1 MDCQNLGGPMWRQE
15 LDMIIIVHPSNSECS
30 TVLWFYNSI
39 LFPFASDGFNQGIF
53 ICTSVF
59 HPTRGGCA
67 SEMVLSYL
75 ARKFQEF
82 VQGAS
87 PSWHLQRYLRT
98 LVHERNSGSQEFW
111 GLFLPLALIAMGGI
125 NKSVTFWKIIL
136 ASSIYQDFLYWEIE
150 ENATCGCVISH

>member
-1 MDCQNLGGPMWRQE
+1 
-15 LDMIIIVHPSNSECS
+15 MIIIVHPSNSECS
-30 TVLWFYNSI
+30 MVLWFYNSI

-75 ARKFQEF
+75 ARTFQEF

-87 PSWHLQRYLRT
+87 PS
-98 LVHERNSGSQEFW
+98 
-111 GLFLPLALIAMGGI
+111 
-125 NKSVTFWKIIL
+125 
-136 ASSIYQDFLYWEIE
+136 
-150 ENATCGCVISH
+150 